1 MLHFF
6 TSWKPKVS
14 DVFIWQLTWLNIDL
28 KLVNQ
33 CVKNLSKEF
42 HLFCIFLYL
51 IQMRENTEQ
60 ETRSIIYFLHGSCF
74 LNTSVLTT
82 HFCTNTNT
90 QTHTHTRGNIY
101 IYIYM
106 NKYINTKTA
115 SAGGDSK
122 STSHKKGCD
131 WWKRWQKVT
140 RLGGVVI
147 KKMMSLSQFVLCS
160 FLLQII
166 FFFSCISWA
175 SDNVTVSSNESR
187 TRGCYHWT
195 ND

>member
-33 CVKNLSKEF
+33 CVKNLNKEF

-60 ETRSIIYFLHGSCF
+60 ETRSIIYFLHGPCF

-82 HFCTNTNT
+82 HFCTHTNT
-90 QTHTHTRGNIY
+90 QTHTHTHGNIY
-101 IYIYM
+101 IY
-106 NKYINTKTA
+106 N
-115 SAGGDSK
+115 G
-122 STSHKKGCD
+122 
-131 WWKRWQKVT
+131 R
-140 RLGGVVI
+140 
-147 KKMMSLSQFVLCS
+147 
-160 FLLQII
+160 
-166 FFFSCISWA
+166 
-175 SDNVTVSSNESR
+175 NEMW
-187 TRGCYHWT
+187 HWT
-195 ND
+195 NGEIGVAVQSWLWVRVELMAW